1 MRSKR
6 RVQSF
11 FWADPCNERLIPK
24 TSDMQAA
31 AQRDTASFTHLP
43 SERHFS
49 SLLELCLEETGN
61 KGKGEQKVL
70 NAETQNP

>member
-1 MRSKR
+1 MRLNYFYR
-6 RVQSF
+6 
-11 FWADPCNERLIPK
+11 
-24 TSDMQAA
+24 
-31 AQRDTASFTHLP
+31 AQRGKQP

-70 NAETQNP
+70 NTETQNP